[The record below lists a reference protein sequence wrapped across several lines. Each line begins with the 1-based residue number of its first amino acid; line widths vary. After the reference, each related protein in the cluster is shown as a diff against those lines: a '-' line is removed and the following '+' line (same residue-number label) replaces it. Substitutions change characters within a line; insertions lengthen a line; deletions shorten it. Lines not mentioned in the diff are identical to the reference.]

1 VSVQSIVDS
10 SFSLLDGLI
19 SRCFAFSRCNKLD
32 MTDIPYFV
40 GTLTVGD
47 YLFFSGDRLC
57 PILVERKSIQD
68 IAMSIHDGR
77 WKKQKQRM
85 YHGQFV
91 FGYNNSRIAFIIEG
105 KQETQLVT
113 GGYIGHRMFNVD
125 QQRLDEEI
133 ENLKSEGFEV
143 LRTT

>member
-1 VSVQSIVDS
+1 
-10 SFSLLDGLI
+10 
-19 SRCFAFSRCNKLD
+19 
-32 MTDIPYFV
+32 V

-47 YLFFSGDRLC
+47 YLFFSRDRLC

-85 YHGQFV
+85 YHGQYV
-91 FGYNNSRIAFIIEG
+91 FGYDNSRIAFIIEG

-113 GGYIGHRMFNVD
+113 GGYIGHRKFNVD